1 MSEKRYDTNGLYLT
15 MVTAPKVLLRKVI
28 KWKKNSFKQVIKFKK
43 DFLGEQL
50 NEVEMIYNLAPYS
63 VI

>member
-1 MSEKRYDTNGLYLT
+1 MEVNYISFQLHSIVPLKS
-15 MVTAPKVLLRKVI
+15 
-28 KWKKNSFKQVIKFKK
+28 SFKQVIKFKK

-50 NEVEMIYNLAPYS
+50 NEVEMISNLPPYS